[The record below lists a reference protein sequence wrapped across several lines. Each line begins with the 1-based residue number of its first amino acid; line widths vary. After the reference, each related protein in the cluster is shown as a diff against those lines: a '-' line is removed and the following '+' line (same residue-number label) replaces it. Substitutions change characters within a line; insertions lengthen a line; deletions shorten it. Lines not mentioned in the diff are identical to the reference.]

1 MNQPD
6 HTNEALIIAWVNNSL
21 TDEQKA
27 TFTKKYA
34 QDSVFAAA
42 ADNASLLAGSASEF
56 VAPPLPDWN
65 KAQLFPA
72 QDKSSWFQWQ
82 GFPALACALS
92 AVAIVLV
99 FTGMPN
105 KDNGKSL
112 AAQAPKN
119 VDAEQLSNLVAEQVR
134 VQVQQQVIQQREMYQ
149 EANQVLFKE
158 YAQSLAAQQQQTSAD
173 LTQYLLASSREARKQ
188 DFAELLQFI
197 NDQRIDDQRF
207 YARQFSKLQ
216 DEIDGI
222 GMGYSVVLPN
232 SNSASSEDE

>member
-21 TDEQKA
+21 TQEQKA
-27 TFTKKYA
+27 TFSKKYA

-56 VAPPLPDWN
+56 VAPPVPDWN

-92 AVAIVLV
+92 AIAIVLV

-105 KDNGKSL
+105 KGNGKSL
-112 AAQAPKN
+112 TAQAPN
-119 VDAEQLSNLVAEQVR
+119 TVDAEQLSSLVAEQVR
-134 VQVQQQVIQQREMYQ
+134 VQVQQQVKQQREMYQ

-232 SNSASSEDE
+232 PNSASLKDE

>member
-21 TDEQKA
+21 TQEQKA

-112 AAQAPKN
+112 AAQAPNN

-158 YAQSLAAQQQQTSAD
+158 YAQSLATQQQQTSAD

>member
-21 TDEQKA
+21 TQEQKA
-27 TFTKKYA
+27 IFSKKYA

-42 ADNASLLAGSASEF
+42 ADNASVLAGSASDF
-56 VAPPLPDWN
+56 VAPPVPDWN
-65 KAQLFPA
+65 KTQLFSA
-72 QDKSSWFQWQ
+72 KNKSSWFQWQ

-99 FTGMPN
+99 FTGLPN
-105 KDNGKSL
+105 KDNGKL
-112 AAQAPKN
+112 LTAQTPSN
-119 VDAEQLSNLVAEQVR
+119 VDAEQLSSLVEEQVR
-134 VQVQQQVIQQREMYQ
+134 VQVKQQREMYQ

-158 YAQSLAAQQQQTSAD
+158 YAQSLAAQQQQTSAE
-173 LTQYLLASSREARKQ
+173 LTQYLLTSSREARKQ

-222 GMGYSVVLPN
+222 GMGYSAVLPN
-232 SNSASSEDE
+232 SNSVSLKDE

>member
-112 AAQAPKN
+112 AAQAPNN

>member
-6 HTNEALIIAWVNNSL
+6 HTNQALIIAWVNNSL
-21 TDEQKA
+21 TQEQKA
-27 TFTKKYA
+27 IFSKKYA

-42 ADNASLLAGSASEF
+42 ADNASVLAGSASDF
-56 VAPPLPDWN
+56 VAPPVPDWN
-65 KAQLFPA
+65 KTQLFPA
-72 QDKSSWFQWQ
+72 KNKSSWFQWQ

-99 FTGMPN
+99 FTGLPN
-105 KDNGKSL
+105 KDNGKL
-112 AAQAPKN
+112 LTAQTPSN
-119 VDAEQLSNLVAEQVR
+119 VDAEQLSSLVEEQVR
-134 VQVQQQVIQQREMYQ
+134 VQVKQQREMYQ

-158 YAQSLAAQQQQTSAD
+158 YAQSLAAQQQQTSAE
-173 LTQYLLASSREARKQ
+173 LTQYLLTSSREARKQ

-222 GMGYSVVLPN
+222 GMGYSAVLPN
-232 SNSASSEDE
+232 SNSVSLKDE

>member
-21 TDEQKA
+21 TQEQKA
-27 TFTKKYA
+27 TFSKKYA

-42 ADNASLLAGSASEF
+42 ADNASALAGFASEF
-56 VAPPLPDWN
+56 VAPPVPDWN

-105 KDNGKSL
+105 KDNGKL
-112 AAQAPKN
+112 LTAQTPNN
-119 VDAEQLSNLVAEQVR
+119 VDAEQLSSLVAEQVR
-134 VQVQQQVIQQREMYQ
+134 VQVRQQVKQQREMYQ

-158 YAQSLAAQQQQTSAD
+158 YAQSLAAQQQQTSAE

-232 SNSASSEDE
+232 SNSASPLDE

>member
-21 TDEQKA
+21 TQEQKA

-112 AAQAPKN
+112 AAQAPNN

-222 GMGYSVVLPN
+222 GMGYSAVLPN
-232 SNSASSEDE
+232 SNSVSLKDE

>member
-1 MNQPD
+1 M
-6 HTNEALIIAWVNNSL
+6 
-21 TDEQKA
+21 
-27 TFTKKYA
+27 
-34 QDSVFAAA
+34 FAAA

-112 AAQAPKN
+112 AAQAPNN

>member
-21 TDEQKA
+21 TQEQKA
-27 TFTKKYA
+27 TFSKKYA

-42 ADNASLLAGSASEF
+42 ADNASVLAGSASEF
-56 VAPPLPDWN
+56 VAPPVPDWN

-105 KDNGKSL
+105 KGNGKSL
-112 AAQAPKN
+112 TAQAPN
-119 VDAEQLSNLVAEQVR
+119 TVDAEQLSNLVAEQVR
-134 VQVQQQVIQQREMYQ
+134 VQVQQQVKQQREMYQ

-158 YAQSLAAQQQQTSAD
+158 YAQSLAVQQQQTSAD

-232 SNSASSEDE
+232 SNSASLKDE

>member
-21 TDEQKA
+21 TQEQKA
-27 TFTKKYA
+27 IFSKKYA

-42 ADNASLLAGSASEF
+42 ADNASALAGSASDF
-56 VAPPLPDWN
+56 VAPPVPDWN

-72 QDKSSWFQWQ
+72 KSKSSWFQWQ
-82 GFPALACALS
+82 GLPALACALS

-99 FTGMPN
+99 FTGLPN
-105 KDNGKSL
+105 KDNGKL
-112 AAQAPKN
+112 LTAQIPSN
-119 VDAEQLSNLVAEQVR
+119 VGAEQLSSLVEEQVR

-158 YAQSLAAQQQQTSAD
+158 YAQSLAAQQQQTSAE
-173 LTQYLLASSREARKQ
+173 LTQYLLTSSREARKQ

-232 SNSASSEDE
+232 SNSASPVDE

>member
-21 TDEQKA
+21 TQEQKA
-27 TFTKKYA
+27 TFSKKYA

-42 ADNASLLAGSASEF
+42 ADNASALAGCASEF
-56 VAPPLPDWN
+56 VAPPVPDWN

-105 KDNGKSL
+105 KDNGQL
-112 AAQAPKN
+112 LTAQTPSN
-119 VDAEQLSNLVAEQVR
+119 VDAEQLSSLVEEQVR
-134 VQVQQQVIQQREMYQ
+134 VQVKQQREMYQ

-158 YAQSLAAQQQQTSAD
+158 YAQSLAAQQQQTSAE

-232 SNSASSEDE
+232 SNSASPVDE

>member
-6 HTNEALIIAWVNNSL
+6 HSNEALIIAWVTNSL
-21 TDEQKA
+21 TEEQKA
-27 TFTKKYA
+27 SFSKKYA

-56 VAPPLPDWN
+56 VAPPVPDWN

-82 GFPALACALS
+82 GFPALACAL
-92 AVAIVLV
+92 AVVAIVLV

-105 KDNGKSL
+105 KDNGRL
-112 AAQAPKN
+112 LTAQTPNN
-119 VDAEQLSNLVAEQVR
+119 VDAEQLSSLVAEQVR
-134 VQVQQQVIQQREMYQ
+134 VQVQQQVKQQREMYQ

-158 YAQSLAAQQQQTSAD
+158 YAKSLAAQQQQTSAD
-173 LTQYLLASSREARKQ
+173 LTQYLLASSRDARKQ

-232 SNSASSEDE
+232 SNSVSTEDE

>member
-21 TDEQKA
+21 TQEQKA

-56 VAPPLPDWN
+56 VAPPLLDWN

-112 AAQAPKN
+112 AAQAPNN

>member
-21 TDEQKA
+21 TQEQKA
-27 TFTKKYA
+27 TFSKKYA

-112 AAQAPKN
+112 AAQAPNN

-158 YAQSLAAQQQQTSAD
+158 YAQSLATQQQQTSAD

>member
-21 TDEQKA
+21 TQEQKA
-27 TFTKKYA
+27 IFSKKYA

-42 ADNASLLAGSASEF
+42 ADNASALAGCASEF
-56 VAPPLPDWN
+56 VAPPVPDWN

-82 GFPALACALS
+82 GFPALAC
-92 AVAIVLV
+92 

-105 KDNGKSL
+105 KDNGKL
-112 AAQAPKN
+112 LTAQTPSN
-119 VDAEQLSNLVAEQVR
+119 VDAEQLSSLVEEQVR
-134 VQVQQQVIQQREMYQ
+134 VQVKQQREMYQ

-158 YAQSLAAQQQQTSAD
+158 YAQSLAAQQQQTSAE
-173 LTQYLLASSREARKQ
+173 LTQYLLTSSREARKQ

-222 GMGYSVVLPN
+222 GMGYSAVLPN
-232 SNSASSEDE
+232 SNSVSLKDE

>member
-21 TDEQKA
+21 TQEQKA
-27 TFTKKYA
+27 TFSKKYA

-112 AAQAPKN
+112 AAQAPNN

>member
-72 QDKSSWFQWQ
+72 QDQSSWFQWQ

-105 KDNGKSL
+105 KDNGKAL
-112 AAQAPKN
+112 AAQAPSN

>member
-21 TDEQKA
+21 TQEQKA
-27 TFTKKYA
+27 IFSKKYA

-42 ADNASLLAGSASEF
+42 ADNASALAGCASEF
-56 VAPPLPDWN
+56 VAPPVPDWN

-82 GFPALACALS
+82 GFPALAC
-92 AVAIVLV
+92 VLV

-105 KDNGKSL
+105 KDNGKL
-112 AAQAPKN
+112 LTAQTPSN
-119 VDAEQLSNLVAEQVR
+119 VDAEQLSSLVEEQVR
-134 VQVQQQVIQQREMYQ
+134 VQVKQQREMYQ

-158 YAQSLAAQQQQTSAD
+158 YAQSLAAQQQQTSAE
-173 LTQYLLASSREARKQ
+173 LTQYLLTSSREARKQ

-222 GMGYSVVLPN
+222 GMGYSAVLPN
-232 SNSASSEDE
+232 SNSVSLKDE

>member
-21 TDEQKA
+21 TQEQKA
-27 TFTKKYA
+27 TFSKKYA

-42 ADNASLLAGSASEF
+42 ADNASALAGCASEF
-56 VAPPLPDWN
+56 VAPPVPDWN

-105 KDNGKSL
+105 KDNGQL
-112 AAQAPKN
+112 LTAQTPSN
-119 VDAEQLSNLVAEQVR
+119 VDAEQLSSLVAEQVR
-134 VQVQQQVIQQREMYQ
+134 VQVRQQVKQQREMYQ
-149 EANQVLFKE
+149 EANKCTLK
-158 YAQSLAAQQQQTSAD
+158 
-173 LTQYLLASSREARKQ
+173 ARGLY
-188 DFAELLQFI
+188 E
-197 NDQRIDDQRF
+197 
-207 YARQFSKLQ
+207 
-216 DEIDGI
+216 
-222 GMGYSVVLPN
+222 
-232 SNSASSEDE
+232 

>member
-21 TDEQKA
+21 TQEQKA

-112 AAQAPKN
+112 AAQAPNN

>member
-82 GFPALACALS
+82 GFSALACALS

-112 AAQAPKN
+112 AAQAPNN

>member
-6 HTNEALIIAWVNNSL
+6 HTNEALIIGWVNNSL
-21 TDEQKA
+21 TQEQKA

-112 AAQAPKN
+112 AAQAPNN

>member
-6 HTNEALIIAWVNNSL
+6 HTNEALIIAWVNNNL
-21 TDEQKA
+21 TQEQKA
-27 TFTKKYA
+27 SFSKKYA

-56 VAPPLPDWN
+56 VTPPVPDWN

-105 KDNGKSL
+105 KDNRKSL
-112 AAQAPKN
+112 TAKAPN
-119 VDAEQLSNLVAEQVR
+119 TVDAEQLSNLVAEQVR
-134 VQVQQQVIQQREMYQ
+134 VQVQQQVEKQREMYQ

-158 YAQSLAAQQQQTSAD
+158 YAQSLAVQQQQTSAD
-173 LTQYLLASSREARKQ
+173 LTQYLLTSSREARKQ

-222 GMGYSVVLPN
+222 GMGYSLVLPKT
-232 SNSASSEDE
+232 NSASSEDE

>member
-6 HTNEALIIAWVNNSL
+6 HSNEALIIAWVTNSL
-21 TDEQKA
+21 TEEQKA
-27 TFTKKYA
+27 SFSKKYA

-56 VAPPLPDWN
+56 VAPPVPDWN

-112 AAQAPKN
+112 TVQAPN
-119 VDAEQLSNLVAEQVR
+119 TVDAEQLSNLVAEQVR
-134 VQVQQQVIQQREMYQ
+134 VQVQQQVEKQREMYQ

-158 YAQSLAAQQQQTSAD
+158 YAQSLAVQQQQTSAD
-173 LTQYLLASSREARKQ
+173 LTQYLLASSRDARKQ

-207 YARQFSKLQ
+207 YVRQFSKLQ

-232 SNSASSEDE
+232 SNSVSTEDE

>member
-21 TDEQKA
+21 TQEQKA
-27 TFTKKYA
+27 TFSKKYA

-42 ADNASLLAGSASEF
+42 ADNASALAGCASEF
-56 VAPPLPDWN
+56 VAPPVPDWN

-105 KDNGKSL
+105 KDNGKL
-112 AAQAPKN
+112 LTAQTPNN
-119 VDAEQLSNLVAEQVR
+119 VDAEQLSSLVAEQVR
-134 VQVQQQVIQQREMYQ
+134 VQVRQQVKQQREMYQ

-158 YAQSLAAQQQQTSAD
+158 YAQSLAAQQQQTSAE
-173 LTQYLLASSREARKQ
+173 LSQYLLASSREARKQ

-232 SNSASSEDE
+232 SNSASPLDE